1 MVDNGDVRPQPARV
15 QAPTEDRPAAP
26 PWPGGTGE
34 SAAEERRQTAA
45 DLLPSVS
52 LPKGGGAIRGMGE
65 KFSVNPVTGTGAL
78 SIPVP
83 LSPGRSGF
91 TPQLSLAYDS
101 GAGNGPFGF
110 GWSLPV
116 PSITRKTDKGLP
128 RYCDGDESDVFI
140 LSGAEDLVPVLDDTG
155 ARVHVSR
162 VVHGATYEIV
172 SYRPRI
178 EGLFARI
185 ERWVDTS
192 TGLSHWRSISRD
204 NVTTL
209 YGPDAHSRVAD
220 PADPARIF
228 SWLICR
234 TWDDKGNLTVYD
246 YLADDSRGVDL
257 GRPHEANRTEPVR
270 AAQRYLKTV
279 RYANTEP
286 YFPGW
291 GQAGAETPL
300 PASWHFQLVIDYGDH
315 QPDAPRPEPDQAWPV
330 RPDPFSTYRAGF
342 EVRTYRRAQRLLVF
356 HNFPAEPGV
365 GAGCLVRSADLTYSD
380 QQSPADPRNP
390 IYTMLASVTQTG
402 HRRSGAGYTSRSL
415 PPLEFDY
422 SQPQISPDVLELDAG
437 SLAGLPRGVDGSQ
450 YRWADLDGE
459 GLSGV
464 LTDLGGAW
472 GYKRNLSPISQVTQP
487 DGSLATRAR
496 LGPLETLPALPSR
509 SGLGRPAAARS
520 RRLRPARP
528 GPAGR
533 PGAGLLQ
540 AQRERGLGTLQ
551 AVPVPARHPLGR
563 SQRPL
568 RRPHRRW
575 PRRHPVHRRRAV
587 HAVPLARRRRL
598 RPGPDGA
605 HRMG

>member
-1 MVDNGDVRPQPARV
+1 MTAISGPSQARA
-15 QAPTEDRPAAP
+15 QAPSQDRPAAP
-26 PWPGGTGE
+26 PWPGRPRASATGE
-34 SAAEERRQTAA
+34 RPQTAA
-45 DLLPSVS
+45 GLLPAVS

-91 TPQLSLAYDS
+91 APQLSLAYDS

-155 ARVHVSR
+155 AAGQISR
-162 VVHGATYEIV
+162 VVHGTTYEIV

-185 ERWVDTS
+185 ERWVDAR

-209 YGPDAHSRVAD
+209 YGPDDNSRVAD

-246 YLADDSRGVDL
+246 YLADDSRGVDP
-257 GRPHEANRTEPVR
+257 RPAARGEPDRTGPRGAALPEAHPVR
-270 AAQRYLKTV
+270 QRRTV
-279 RYANTEP
+279 
-286 YFPGW
+286 FPRLGTV
-291 GQAGAETPL
+291 GTETPL
-300 PASWHFQLVIDYGDH
+300 PASWHFQLVVDYGDH
-315 QPDAPRPEPDQAWPV
+315 QPDAPRPEPDQSWPV

-365 GAGCLVRSADLTYSD
+365 GAGCLVRSADLTYTD

-402 HRRSGAGYTSRSL
+402 HRRSGAGYTAGPCPRSNSTTASR
-415 PPLEFDY
+415 
-422 SQPQISPDVLELDAG
+422 
-437 SLAGLPRGVDGSQ
+437 
-450 YRWADLDGE
+450 
-459 GLSGV
+459 
-464 LTDLGGAW
+464 
-472 GYKRNLSPISQVTQP
+472 
-487 DGSLATRAR
+487 
-496 LGPLETLPALPSR
+496 R
-509 SGLGRPAAARS
+509 SAPTCWSSTPAAW
-520 RRLRPARP
+520 PASP
-528 GPAGR
+528 G
-533 PGAGLLQ
+533 
-540 AQRERGLGTLQ
+540 
-551 AVPVPARHPLGR
+551 
-563 SQRPL
+563 
-568 RRPHRRW
+568 
-575 PRRHPVHRRRAV
+575 
-587 HAVPLARRRRL
+587 RRRL
-598 RPGPDGA
+598 PVPVGRP
-605 HRMG
+605 RR